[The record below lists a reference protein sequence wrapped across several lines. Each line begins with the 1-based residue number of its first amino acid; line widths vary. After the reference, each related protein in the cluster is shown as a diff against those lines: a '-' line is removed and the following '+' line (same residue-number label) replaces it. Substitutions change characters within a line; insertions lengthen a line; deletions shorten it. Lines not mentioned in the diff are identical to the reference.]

1 MLKRIVSLAT
11 LALLTLA
18 VIPAQAQPYQE
29 GEHYQRL
36 PVPVKTG
43 DPDQVEVV
51 EVFSYGC
58 IHCKTFEA
66 YLTPWKQNQPEYV
79 DFARVPATFGE
90 AYTTLAQLYYTAEA
104 LGVTDQVHRPLF
116 QAIHDRGVNVLDL
129 DLAAELFEEEAG
141 VAPEQFRQVF
151 NSFSVRGRV
160 QQAQARMDVYRVRGT
175 PEIIVDGLY
184 RVDARMAGG
193 HQEMLDVVDHLV
205 EQRRQAAGAAEDTAE
220 AAGADSAGQ

>member
-1 MLKRIVSLAT
+1 MFKRIVSLAALT
-11 LALLTLA
+11 LFTLA
-18 VIPAQAQPYQE
+18 VFPAQAQPYEE

-51 EVFSYGC
+51 EIFSYGC
-58 IHCKTFEA
+58 VHCKTFEA
-66 YLTPWKQNQPEYV
+66 HLTPWKENQPDHV
-79 DFARVPATFGE
+79 DFTRVPATFGE

-129 DLAAELFEEEAG
+129 DLAAELFEEQAG

-193 HQEMLDVVDHLV
+193 HGAMLDVVDYLV
-205 EQRRQAAGAAEDTAE
+205 EQRREAAGAASNTSES
-220 AAGADSAGQ
+220 AGADSAGQ